1 MADINVRFADIRA
14 KKKLNRKQFADSL
27 GINQSVAGD
36 IELGKREPSRNVLI
50 QLAKIH
56 HVNINWLLTGEGS
69 MFLLNLQKEED
80 INISG
85 IGNVG
90 NMGGVQHFTML
101 PAEVSTSGLIP
112 IPGTQGIPTNIENDQ
127 GELSMFK
134 IPLLTREQVF
144 HFNPAKEITESKA
157 HSGDYPDYTLVPIP
171 MRLREYGTDL
181 RAMVVFNSLMAP
193 LLRQGDTAIF
203 QATGWNEDGIYVYR
217 MGNELYI
224 SRVQFEGK
232 KYILTKEFKPEE
244 QIHYDESFEPI
255 GRIRAVVREIS

>member
-1 MADINVRFADIRA
+1 MRFADIRRG
-14 KKKLNRKQFADSL
+14 KKLNRKQFADSL

-69 MFLLNLQKEED
+69 MFLPSLQKEED

-101 PAEVSTSGLIP
+101 PAEISNPGLIP
-112 IPGTQGIPTNIENDQ
+112 ILGTQVIPKTIENDQ

-144 HFNPAKEITESKA
+144 HFNPAKEITEPKA

-193 LLRQGDTAIF
+193 LLRQGDMAIF

-217 MGNELYI
+217 MKNELYI
-224 SRVQFEGK
+224 NHVRFNGREYV
-232 KYILTKEFKPEE
+232 LTKEFKPEE
-244 QIHYDESFEPI
+244 EIPYHESFEPI
-255 GRIRAVVREIS
+255 GRIRAVVREIR